1 MFTEMSDASAK
12 NDIKRL
18 RKQVNLGLNITLL
31 AIIPLAMLMGTFAV
45 PLMSL
50 FRAGNFNAGDVGTV
64 AIVLQ
69 C

>member
-12 NDIKRL
+12 NDMKKL
-18 RKQVNLGLNITLL
+18 RRQVNMGLTITLL
-31 AIIPLAMLMGTFAV
+31 AIIPLAMLMGAFAV

>member
-1 MFTEMSDASAK
+1 MFTEMSDSSAK
-12 NDIKRL
+12 AQKDKL
-18 RKQVNLGLNITLL
+18 RKQVNTGLSITLI

-50 FRAGNFNAGDVGTV
+50 FRAGSFNSGDVGYV